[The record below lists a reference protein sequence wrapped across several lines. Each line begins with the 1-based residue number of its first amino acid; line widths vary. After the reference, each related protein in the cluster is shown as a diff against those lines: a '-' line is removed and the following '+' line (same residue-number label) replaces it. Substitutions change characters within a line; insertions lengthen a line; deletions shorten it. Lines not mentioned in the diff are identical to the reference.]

1 METVDLLQQ
10 KIWTWTV
17 LESLFLWAFGFDF
30 WFWFFLSL
38 SLSFLFFYAVFLQR
52 TSTPNGKGASI
63 LRGK

>member
-38 SLSFLFFYAVFLQR
+38 SFSFF
-52 TSTPNGKGASI
+52 
-63 LRGK
+63 LRGFFTTYFHAKRETGRVRPF